1 MTTGMVRGDFS
12 FLVVAGGVAL
22 LLGFLVPSACAEQPS
37 LLSDKPTASNATDL
51 PAGLSGQQIVERVS
65 PSVVL
70 ILVGR
75 GGEQA
80 SAIGSGVIVKPE
92 GILLTALHLVKGADT
107 VQVRLKNGEIY
118 DRVELIGTDERRDI
132 AALHITASG
141 LPAISFLGTSE
152 TKPGQTVMVVSNPMG
167 LAWSASSGVLSAQ
180 RLADEIPAAGT
191 GYRLLQFTAPV
202 SPGSSGGL
210 LVDEEGRALGI
221 VIGSRGGQNLNFAV
235 PLESVLGLAEGTTKR
250 AFRSGSELRLREG
263 EKVLTPVSA
272 TLPSPSTTKP
282 ASLES
287 ARKLFF
293 HSQRGQYY
301 GFPTE
306 PVLKKLLQQ
315 PEFKNGELAIVTS
328 KDEADLVVELTRQD
342 GTWDFTYVMTH
353 PASGT
358 IVGSGKVIAWDGVRA
373 APGISSQIM
382 KRLRELRGTTQSGK
396 KRV

>member
-12 FLVVAGGVAL
+12 FLLVAGSLAL

-37 LLSDKPTASNATDL
+37 LLSDKLTAPQDATL
-51 PAGLSGQQIVERVS
+51 QTGLSGEQIVEHVS
-65 PSVVL
+65 PSVAL
-70 ILVGR
+70 ILVGQ

-80 SAIGSGVIVKPE
+80 TAVGSGVIVKPD

-141 LPAISFLGTSE
+141 LPAVSFVGTSE
-152 TKPGQTVMVVSNPMG
+152 VKPGQAVMVVANPMG

-180 RLADEIPAAGT
+180 RLADDIPAAGS

-202 SPGSSGGL
+202 SPGSSGGV
-210 LVDEEGRALGI
+210 LVDEKGRALAI

-235 PLESVLGLAEGTTKR
+235 PLESVLGLADGTTKL
-250 AFRSGSELRLREG
+250 AFRSGGELRLKKG
-263 EKVLTPVSA
+263 EKVPTPPAAAPISPATPV
-272 TLPSPSTTKP
+272 PGQPG
-282 ASLES
+282 SLQTS
-287 ARKLFF
+287 RKLFF
-293 HSQRGQYY
+293 PPERGVFF
-301 GFPTE
+301 GFPSE
-306 PVLKKLLQQ
+306 PVLKKLLAQ

-328 KDEADLVVELTRQD
+328 KNEADLVIELQRKS
-342 GTWDFTYVMTH
+342 GTWDFTYLMTH

-358 IVGSGKVIAWDGVRA
+358 VVGSGKVIAWDGVRA
-373 APGISSQIM
+373 APGISSQII
-382 KRLRELRGTTQSGK
+382 KRLRELRRKTET
-396 KRV
+396 R